1 MADRTQSFASHR
13 RWHPIFHFIAVPI
26 LAIQVI
32 VKIVQAVRIPSL
44 ASAWDV
50 IVWIALLISLVLA
63 RAYALKVQNRLIRL
77 EERMRLQRCLP
88 EELRGRIDEL
98 RTNQLIALR
107 FCPDEELPEITREV
121 LSGELR
127 GRNAIKR
134 RIRNWRADWL
144 RV

>member
-1 MADRTQSFASHR
+1 MDDRTQSFASHT
-13 RWHPIFHFIAVPI
+13 RWHPIFHFVAVPI
-26 LAIQVI
+26 LAIHVI

-50 IVWIALLISLVLA
+50 IVSIVLLISLVLA
-63 RAYALKVQNRLIRL
+63 RAYALKVQNRVIRL
-77 EERMRLQRCLP
+77 EERLRLQRCLP

-98 RTNQLIALR
+98 RTKQLIALR

-121 LSGELR
+121 LSGDLR
-127 GRNAIKR
+127 GSNAIKR